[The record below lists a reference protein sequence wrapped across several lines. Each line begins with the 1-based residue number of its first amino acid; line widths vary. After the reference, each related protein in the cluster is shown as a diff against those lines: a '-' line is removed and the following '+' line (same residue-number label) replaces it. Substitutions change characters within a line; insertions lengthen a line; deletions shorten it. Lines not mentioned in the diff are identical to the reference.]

1 MFIWPPLFRGFRHI
15 SNRRWRKVLFL
26 AILQATLESIS
37 RSYWLERALQ
47 TTRYSVNRRINF
59 PMEPTRFELV
69 FSRNDGDVDKTIRVC
84 IELNV
89 EDLQVLNSGENERLN
104 IHAIIQRT
112 GILDHLQIGAHDWHY
127 SGRVLGH
134 RDSLKVTPVTVNGRR
149 VWVI

>member
-1 MFIWPPLFRGFRHI
+1 MAAGLTEETEE
-15 SNRRWRKVLFL
+15 NRRPGGKIAVLSG
-26 AILQATLESIS
+26 EGE
-37 RSYWLERALQ
+37 WLERALQ

-127 SGRVLGH
+127 SGRVLSH
-134 RDSLKVTPVTVNGRR
+134 RDSIKVTPVTVNGRR